1 MHFSSLLWSSSTAP
15 GHSGDHYIHQQGA
28 TLPSQ
33 DQTSNSG
40 RWKEMRQIKKKENVK
55 AGKRIGTVQLNK
67 TEIRTVLKWQTIHL
81 FSLTSAHPVVKN
93 KSCFV
98 FFALS
103 TGKKWQSCETE
114 PDQRQTTFPQVCNH
128 TINLVGFYYSLHT
141 RKQTWCIW
149 FEERPCFYLNQKC
162 ISLVAILGHLRFS
175 LTPSD
180 LAQIWSV

>member
-55 AGKRIGTVQLNK
+55 AGKRIGTVQFNK

-98 FFALS
+98 FLLYPQEKNDRAVRLNLTKYRLTAHKSVTTLS
-103 TGKKWQSCETE
+103 TLWGF
-114 PDQRQTTFPQVCNH
+114 TTHYTPESKLGVFD
-128 TINLVGFYYSLHT
+128 L
-141 RKQTWCIW
+141 RKGQDSHGNT
-149 FEERPCFYLNQKC
+149 
-162 ISLVAILGHLRFS
+162 V
-175 LTPSD
+175 
-180 LAQIWSV
+180 